1 MAKGAKTEAE
11 GEEAPKKG
19 GGGKKLIIILLVV
32 VILLLIAAGG
42 VVFLLLSKKSADAEG
57 GDGHGG
63 AQQAHV
69 EEHPPELKVDLSH
82 PPTFVPLD
90 PFTVNLAPEDGD
102 HYLQVVMVL
111 KVVDPTVAEQMKAF
125 MPEIR
130 HEVNLVLSSKRPSEI
145 SSIQGREALA
155 VESMERV
162 NYILGFEKPSE
173 DKMRRNPGPWGPVIT
188 VLFNSF
194 IIQ

>member
-1 MAKGAKTEAE
+1 MAKGAKEAE

-19 GGGKKLIIILLVV
+19 GGGKKLIIILIVVLVLV
-32 VILLLIAAGG
+32 LIAAGG
-42 VVFLLLSKKSADAEG
+42 IVFLLLSKKAHDEEG
-57 GDGHGG
+57 GDGH
-63 AQQAHV
+63 AEAKQEHV
-69 EEHPPELKVDLSH
+69 EEAAPDFKVDLSK
-82 PPTFVPLD
+82 PPTFVALD

-111 KVVDPTVAEQMKAF
+111 KVVDPTVAEQMKAY

-145 SSIQGREALA
+145 SSVQGREALA
-155 VESMERV
+155 IESMERV

-173 DKMRRNPGPWGPVIT
+173 DKLRRNPGPWGPVIT

>member
-1 MAKGAKTEAE
+1 MAKGAKEAE
-11 GEEAPKKG
+11 GEEAPKKS
-19 GGGKKLIIILLVV
+19 GGGKKLIIILIVVLVLV
-32 VILLLIAAGG
+32 LVAAGG

-57 GDGHGG
+57 ADGHGE
-63 AQQAHV
+63 AKQEHV
-69 EEHPPELKVDLSH
+69 EDHPPDFKVDLSK
-82 PPTFVPLD
+82 PPTFVPLE

-145 SSIQGREALA
+145 ASVQGREALA

-162 NYILGFEKPSE
+162 NYVLGFEKPSD

>member
-11 GEEAPKKG
+11 DEEAPKKG
-19 GGGKKLIIILLVV
+19 GGGKKLIIILIVVLVLV
-32 VILLLIAAGG
+32 LIAAGG
-42 VVFLLLSKKSADAEG
+42 VVFLLLSKKSADEG
-57 GDGHGG
+57 GDGHGD
-63 AQQAHV
+63 AKQEHV
-69 EEHPPELKVDLSH
+69 DEHPPEFKVDLSH
-82 PPTFVPLD
+82 PPTFVPLE

-130 HEVNLVLSSKRPSEI
+130 HEVNLVLSGKRPSEI
-145 SSIQGREALA
+145 ATIQGREALA
-155 VESMERV
+155 IEAMERV

>member
-1 MAKGAKTEAE
+1 MAKGAKEAE
-11 GEEAPKKG
+11 GEEAPKKS
-19 GGGKKLIIILLVV
+19 GGGKKLIIILIVVLVLV
-32 VILLLIAAGG
+32 LVAAGG

-57 GDGHGG
+57 ANGHGE
-63 AQQAHV
+63 AKQEHV
-69 EEHPPELKVDLSH
+69 EDHPPDFKVDLSK
-82 PPTFVPLD
+82 PPTFVPLE

-145 SSIQGREALA
+145 ASVQGREALA

-162 NYILGFEKPSE
+162 NYVLGFEKPSD